1 MLELC
6 QLSKL
11 ENDDLTRFIQ
21 LATDKEAVDVNCTDG
36 IGRTPLTLLCLNN
49 ESDSL
54 DFCVKILLQ
63 HRPDIDVTLIDEMGF
78 NALMNLSRHSESD
91 KIVEVAQLLIRA
103 GVDVKQVDKY
113 GTNALMLLCAYSK
126 NKKIVEMAQF
136 FIIDNEVDLNQVDKY
151 ETNALMLL
159 FFLKHY
165 SRNEKIVEM
174 AQLLIDNGVN
184 VNQTDQDEKTAE
196 GYLKENT
203 SISDDNKSTIRI
215 FINVKI
221 NETENVHFKF
231 TVNC

>member
-1 MLELC
+1 
-6 QLSKL
+6 
-11 ENDDLTRFIQ
+11 
-21 LATDKEAVDVNCTDG
+21 
-36 IGRTPLTLLCLNN
+36 
-49 ESDSL
+49 
-54 DFCVKILLQ
+54 
-63 HRPDIDVTLIDEMGF
+63 
-78 NALMNLSRHSESD
+78 
-91 KIVEVAQLLIRA
+91 
-103 GVDVKQVDKY
+103 
-113 GTNALMLLCAYSK
+113 
-126 NKKIVEMAQF
+126 MAQF

-203 SISDDNKSTIRI
+203 SISDDNKSTIRK